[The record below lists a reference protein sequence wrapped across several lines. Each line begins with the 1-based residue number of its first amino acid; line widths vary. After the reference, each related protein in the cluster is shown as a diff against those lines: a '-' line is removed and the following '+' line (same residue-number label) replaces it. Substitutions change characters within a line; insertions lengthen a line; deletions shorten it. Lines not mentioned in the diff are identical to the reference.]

1 MSVVPVADA
10 LRRLA
15 DDGLVESRARAGT
28 RVRVPSATDIRDL
41 YELRQALE
49 TQTARLF
56 STRATPANR
65 SELTAR
71 AEEVDAFFNRLFT
84 ESRNPAFRFKVHSRH
99 VGLHMCI
106 ARHARNQLLMQMIER
121 NHVLVLNWLLDVSA
135 RRTPLP
141 RDFHAQLAAALVSG
155 DASAADAA
163 MRAHIQYGLAEISSN
178 FAVIEGSS
186 WREPRLA
193 ASSLKRKRA

>member
-84 ESRNPAFRFKVHSRH
+84 ESRNPAFRFKVHIRH

-178 FAVIEGSS
+178 FAVIEDSS